1 MWHRILELEYK
12 DLKSAPITT
21 FKNVKENMLV
31 MNKKIENIS
40 KGIETIKLN
49 QM

>member
-1 MWHRILELEYK
+1 MWHKMFDLGYK

-31 MNKKIENIS
+31 TSENANNLNTE
-40 KGIETIKLN
+40 IETIK
-49 QM
+49 

>member
-1 MWHRILELEYK
+1 MWHKMFDLRYK

-31 MNKKIENIS
+31 MSENANNLNTE
-40 KGIETIKLN
+40 IETIK
-49 QM
+49 